1 MASLDPYSGFLGSRL
16 AKHLLRRTSFNI
28 TKARI
33 EEFASYNVNQALD
46 VLFAP
51 SQKYLNQPI
60 HYPGSCTVKISGED
74 VQINLTHPAPW
85 INDEP
90 AEPDGFGVVKENC
103 SGNQKENDF
112 LLLGGWMKPG
122 VILRCAPR

>member
-1 MASLDPYSGFLGSRL
+1 MASLDPYSGVLGSRL

-46 VLFAP
+46 VLLAP
-51 SQKYLNQPI
+51 SQKNLNQPI
-60 HYPGSCTVKISGED
+60 HYPGSCTIKVNGVD

-90 AEPDGFGVVKENC
+90 AEPP
-103 SGNQKENDF
+103 S
-112 LLLGGWMKPG
+112 L
-122 VILRCAPR
+122 ILILPPKWERLP